1 MKTENIYFSNIN
13 MNITFHIGKSAQ
25 DNVDVI
31 DAADPNDIW
40 FHIKND
46 SSCHVVA
53 VMPPEKMNKKE
64 LHTIIKKGALLCKQN
79 TNKVASSNKMIEII
93 YTPIKNICKT
103 DILGQVIVH
112 TSKSIV
118 L

>member
-1 MKTENIYFSNIN
+1 MKTENVYFSNIN
-13 MNITFHIGKSAQ
+13 MNIEFHIGKSAQ

-31 DAADPNDIW
+31 NMARPNDIW
-40 FHIKND
+40 FHVKND

-53 VMPPEKMNKKE
+53 ILPEKVNKKE

-79 TNKVASSNKMIEII
+79 TKKVASSNNAIEII
-93 YTPIKNICKT
+93 YTPIKHICKT
-103 DILGQVIVH
+103 DILGQVTVQ
-112 TSKSIV
+112 TSKTIV